1 MRKYIRYILLPVIIG
16 FLIFTATCLVSSDSI
31 PKMPNIIPWDKFVHF
46 GMFFVL
52 SFVNFIDYYKL
63 YEGKPNKFKWIFWS
77 FILPV
82 IYGGAI
88 DIMQEYFFSRSGEWA
103 DFIADMLGSATAMVI
118 VMFLWKKYWE
128 KGKKAIFVK

>member
-1 MRKYIRYILLPVIIG
+1 
-16 FLIFTATCLVSSDSI
+16 
-31 PKMPNIIPWDKFVHF
+31 
-46 GMFFVL
+46 MFFVL

-88 DIMQEYFFSRSGEWA
+88 EIMQEYFFSRSGEWA